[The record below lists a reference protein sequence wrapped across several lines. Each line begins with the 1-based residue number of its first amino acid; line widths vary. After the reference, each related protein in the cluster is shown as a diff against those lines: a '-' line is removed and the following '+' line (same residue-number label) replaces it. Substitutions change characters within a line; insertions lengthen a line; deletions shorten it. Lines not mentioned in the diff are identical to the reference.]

1 MEVIDYRY
9 EIMIKIY
16 SRESFFKISYISI
29 FALLVLVSCLDNIQ
43 ILNSTFRFFHYFYII
58 RYTLI
63 CYLIL
68 SYILKRKRF
77 SLITFLIL
85 LILTLIILVTIR
97 RSGDYLTAIQ
107 VISRPFLI
115 VMVLDYYR
123 NKVDCVLSTWM
134 KICFILVFI
143 DLMSMILFPTG
154 LYATNLYDINWFL
167 GYKTARFEYVMP
179 LVLISL
185 YLSYKSKNNIS
196 LYLLLTLF
204 MSLFTMWYSKSTA
217 AFLSLLFL
225 IIIVILDFFKGH
237 LKQKFYLYYLIF
249 ANKIIILLY
258 TFANIALFLISQLII
273 VQQFVINVLHKDPT
287 LTTRTT
293 LWARI
298 FQYMRKFFMFGCG
311 YLNFDQFVLIT
322 QNQYAGS
329 AHNLMIRILVNVGFV
344 GLILFYV
351 ILLISLPNKKNLKS
365 IDHKY
370 FVFVIGIVA
379 TLIIGL
385 TSDSMFLSF
394 FNFSII
400 QLAYFNKK
408 SIKSEKGVCKYE

>member
-97 RSGDYLTAIQ
+97 RNGDSLTAIQ

-123 NKVDCVLSTWM
+123 NKVDCVLSIWM

-185 YLSYKSKNNIS
+185 YLSYKSKNNFS

-225 IIIVILDFFKGH
+225 IIIVILDFFKGY

-249 ANKIIILLY
+249 TNKIIILLY

-351 ILLISLPNKKNLKS
+351 ILLVGLPNKKNLKS

-394 FNFSII
+394 FNFPII